1 MVTEVHVDGF
11 EWIVDFIVIN
21 IVDDTNPYHT
31 LLRIDW
37 DFDNEVIINIKRR
50 NMIFEPIEFRVMIPL
65 YPMKTYW
72 YVKLVRDG
80 FNVEDLDNI

>member
-1 MVTEVHVDGF
+1 
-11 EWIVDFIVIN
+11 
-21 IVDDTNPYHT
+21 VDDTNPYHT

-65 YPMKTYW
+65 YPMKTY
-72 YVKLVRDG
+72 
-80 FNVEDLDNI
+80 